1 MKLRLPSKA
10 KLAWY
15 LVLALGAGAGLT
27 FYFSDRT
34 PPELVSFE
42 LSSQSVIV
50 SDPAPQFEF
59 TGRITDER
67 GVTGAEMQCLRDGEI
82 QLLVYIAMAGG
93 DRNRVSFGEVS
104 GSFGWAG
111 RWSGTSY
118 DLSFEGLGK
127 LPPDIES
134 GSCDWYA
141 KLSDIVGNASFV
153 DTGVSL
159 SIDN

>member
-1 MKLRLPSKA
+1 VSGRSLSKS

-15 LVLALGAGAGLT
+15 LVLATLAGAGLT
-27 FYFSDRT
+27 FFFSDRT
-34 PPELVSFE
+34 PPKIELFE
-42 LSSQSVIV
+42 LTSQIVSS

-67 GVTGAEMQCLRDGEI
+67 GVTSAEMQCLQDGEI
-82 QLLVYIAMAGG
+82 KLLIYIAMAGG

-111 RWSGTSY
+111 RWRGTSY

-127 LPPDIES
+127 LPPDIQT

-141 KLSDIVGNASFV
+141 KLGDIVGNEAFI
-153 DTGVSL
+153 DAGVSL
-159 SIDN
+159 RIDN

>member
-15 LVLALGAGAGLT
+15 LALALGAGAGLT

-42 LSSQSVIV
+42 LSSQRVRV

-67 GVTGAEMQCLRDGEI
+67 GVTGAEMQCLQDGDI
-82 QLLVYIAMAGG
+82 KLLVYVAMAGG

-127 LPPDIES
+127 LPPDIEA
-134 GSCDWYA
+134 GSCDWHA
-141 KLSDIVGNASFV
+141 KLRDIVGNESFV

-159 SIDN
+159 SIEN

>member
-1 MKLRLPSKA
+1 MKNRLPSKRKVVQYTA
-10 KLAWY
+10 ISLGLGLA
-15 LVLALGAGAGLT
+15 AG

-34 PPELVSFE
+34 PPELLSFN
-42 LSSQSVIV
+42 LSSENVRV
-50 SDPAPQFEF
+50 LDPAPQLEF

-67 GVTGAEMQCLRDGEI
+67 GVTGAEMQCLQDGDI
-82 QLLVYIAMAGG
+82 KLLIYIAMAGG

-127 LPPDIES
+127 LPQDIEA

-141 KLSDIVGNASFV
+141 KLSDIVGNESFI

-159 SIDN
+159 RIDN